1 MKLVLTLSILFVSF
15 WSFGQNYSTAVG
27 IKGGYPGFGTLN
39 IKHYLTSNTAL
50 EGSLGGFSKVG
61 LGNGAFAIVD
71 YEINSSLESG
81 FTWHYGGGA
90 LLGFTNDLTG
100 DSFLHT
106 GINGLVGLEYTFEEV
121 PINCS
126 IDTGPFI
133 FFSPYVN
140 FAWGGGLAIRYAIR

>member
-1 MKLVLTLSILFVSF
+1 MGRSDNLLLPFYKNTI
-15 WSFGQNYSTAVG
+15 
-27 IKGGYPGFGTLN
+27 IEKGDT
-39 IKHYLTSNTAL
+39 
-50 EGSLGGFSKVG
+50 
-61 LGNGAFAIVD
+61 
-71 YEINSSLESG
+71 
-81 FTWHYGGGA
+81 A
-90 LLGFTNDLTG
+90 LLGFTNDLSG

-133 FFSPYVN
+133 FLSPYVN